1 MHKNYRKLISAII
14 FLVLTFGV
22 MIPLYVH
29 YTARQFTGAYDTLYL
44 STHSPYETII
54 IEVHYHEGAEPSESS
69 LSVLKEM
76 IRNYTGKNVLLVKY
90 DDIKSYEIPG
100 VMKDD
105 EVAII
110 ANNILSNHT
119 RYRTGWLSGNII
131 IYIIYADTKLE
142 EKKNYM
148 AAGLA
153 YNADSIMIFKY
164 ALGEPGVEESVLLH
178 EIGHLWGLPH
188 SNKTDDIMNIHL
200 EEYLMSHIF
209 NKLPNDF
216 SEEDKKLLAGKHDS
230 WIIIPVKPYEPI
242 YSVVLNHASTIGKP

>member
-69 LSVLKEM
+69 LSVLKER

-110 ANNILSNHT
+110 ANSILSNHT

-131 IYIIYADTKLE
+131 IYIIYANTKLE
-142 EKKNYM
+142 ENMNYM

-188 SNKTDDIMNIHL
+188 SNETDDIMNIHL

-216 SEEDKKLLAGKHDS
+216 SEEDKKFLAGKHDS